1 MAAQV
6 GPECAILRPATIF
19 AECQKATTFS
29 FIIAAKE
36 RLSLGSPKSRA
47 RLTAIRRRKKATR
60 GRSCSGEATTEASDA
75 CADQRKARAQGHRA
89 CSAPITSVRAR
100 RCKIDHSF
108 PGCATLK
115 QSVTKLSSMDISMNG
130 RRRRVKLFSRNSLRN
145 FTPKVKASST
155 ISDTTRLSDELE
167 PRAT

>member
-19 AECQKATTFS
+19 AECQKTTTFS
-29 FIIAAKE
+29 VIIAAKE

-89 CSAPITSVRAR
+89 CSTIAPVGHAPERQRVRFHLA
-100 RCKIDHSF
+100 
-108 PGCATLK
+108 
-115 QSVTKLSSMDISMNG
+115 NG
-130 RRRRVKLFSRNSLRN
+130 GLDTFHLFRRVAGSKICQNDIGCGHAVSARCRGGECDQGFSGRFNS
-145 FTPKVKASST
+145 
-155 ISDTTRLSDELE
+155 
-167 PRAT
+167 